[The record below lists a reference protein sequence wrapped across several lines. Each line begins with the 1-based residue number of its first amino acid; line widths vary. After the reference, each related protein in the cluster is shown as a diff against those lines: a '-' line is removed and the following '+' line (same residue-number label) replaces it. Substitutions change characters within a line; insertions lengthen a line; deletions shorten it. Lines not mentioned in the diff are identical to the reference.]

1 MTEKKHKFNE
11 TVETQLAGIVFNEY
25 TISKQNRS
33 HDMTDF
39 EACVDLFDNERYEK
53 EYDWQS
59 DIPIPE
65 FSSQMLTQISLDVA
79 QYFQTRDFVE
89 TYIQDASD
97 EALLAADAAEEL
109 LNRTLNRK
117 DLYHYHKFVR
127 AKSLSNIGGEAYAE
141 CGWEQFLGDDG
152 TVKKDGFWYDIL
164 DPRNIFTD
172 NKYCY
177 SLQQK
182 DYVII
187 RSERTL
193 QKLRQ
198 ESERS
203 GYFNLDL
210 LKDMKADSDTETKRE
225 TTDRDSGTTQTPE
238 NKITENFDILKRY
251 GTYWIDDDGKPG
263 IDENGEI
270 KEGAELKEVIITLAI
285 NKGMKIL
292 IGFHETPYIDAQRNP
307 FRPIIRGLCYIHP
320 TRDKGVGDGHYARP
334 LAIAINDTFNVSNDR
349 TMLAT
354 MPTMKGKKFVT
365 DDTDSVFM
373 APGHLIE
380 LNEPDDLQEVQISD
394 NIQGAMAQIG
404 LLINKMQQT
413 TSIYPTTMGTVPTD
427 SSTTAT
433 AVQGANMRS
442 NQRSNYKSL
451 TFEYTFLN
459 ELYWMIQQMTWEF
472 AKPETG
478 LKLMGDKVFNFNPA
492 LDFFYKP
499 LSQSIE
505 TEEAKTAKVRQWT
518 AILQIITSSNHPN
531 MPAIFNYIILKI
543 VMLMGDE
550 FSNFS
555 GKFLNPEI
563 PLQEGEQGSVEGS
576 EQRGEGP
583 SNQQMIPQGQQEIS
597 TRENAGAMNVQ

>member
-1 MTEKKHKFNE
+1 MTDKKHKFNE

-25 TISKQNRS
+25 TTSKQNRS
-33 HDMTDF
+33 NDMADF

-65 FSSQMLTQISLDVA
+65 FASQMLTQISLDVA

-89 TYIQDASD
+89 TYIQDSSD

-109 LNRTLNRK
+109 LNRTLNRR
-117 DLYHYHKFVR
+117 DLYHYQKFVR
-127 AKSLSNIGGEAYAE
+127 SKSLSNIGGDAYAE
-141 CGWEQFLGDDG
+141 CGWEQSLGKDG
-152 TVKKDGFWYDIL
+152 IVKKDGFWYDVL
-164 DPRNIFTD
+164 DPRNVFTD

-193 QKLRQ
+193 QKLKEEAKRN
-198 ESERS
+198 

-210 LKDMKADSDTETKRE
+210 LKDMRADSDTETKRE
-225 TTDRDSGTTQTPE
+225 TTDRDSGTTQIPK
-238 NKITENFDILKRY
+238 NKVTENFDILKRY
-251 GTYWIDDDGKPG
+251 GAYWIGNDGKPG
-263 IDENGEI
+263 IDEDGEI
-270 KEGAELKEVIITLAI
+270 REGAELKEVIVTLAI
-285 NKGMKIL
+285 NKGTRIL
-292 IGFHETPYIDAQRNP
+292 IGFHETPYIDAQENP

-334 LAIAINDTFNVSNDR
+334 LANAINDTFNVSNDR

-354 MPTMKGKKFVT
+354 MPTLKGKKFVT

-380 LNEPDDLQEVQISD
+380 LNEPDDLQEMVISD
-394 NIQGAMAQIG
+394 NIQGAMSQIG

-459 ELYWMIQQMTWEF
+459 ELYWMIQQMTWQF

-478 LKLMGDKVFNFNPA
+478 LKLMGEKVFNFNPA

-505 TEEAKTAKVRQWT
+505 TEEAKAAKVRQWT
-518 AILQIITSSNHPN
+518 TILQTIASSAHPN
-531 MPAIFNYIILKI
+531 MPVIFNYIMLQI
-543 VMLMGDE
+543 VQLMGDE
-550 FSNFS
+550 FANFS
-555 GKFLNPEI
+555 DKFLNPEI
-563 PLQEGEQGSVEGS
+563 PLQESEQGGAEGGGPT
-576 EQRGEGP
+576 GEGP
-583 SNQQMIPQGQQEIS
+583 SNQQMIPQGNQEIS
-597 TRENAGAMNVQ
+597 ARENAGAMNV